1 MKDLLYRC
9 SKSDTFLMNCNIL
22 KSIHR
27 HGTGQVLSADMLWSY
42 GKERRSCSQAAAGD
56 DTLKTG
62 TLKQVYGKKWY
73 GYR

>member
-1 MKDLLYRC
+1 
-9 SKSDTFLMNCNIL
+9 MNCNIL